1 VFGKENKNKPEVLAL
16 INDCDWLGEKF
27 SGQ

>member
-16 INDCDWLGEKF
+16 INDFDWLEEKF
-27 SGQ
+27 NDQ